1 MYINVNVDI
10 NAKDFIDKLNE
21 RVAQKIYDSITDE
34 KIDEVVIDGLKLAF
48 RDNINTLKEYKELL
62 NQRVREALLL
72 N

>member
-48 RDNINTLKEYKELL
+48 RDKSFTMKIFYL
-62 NQRVREALLL
+62 
-72 N
+72 